1 MKSFKNIEDVLGL
14 GKFIIKVFPADKWDT
29 TLNGGQGGFSK
40 GVQQTVAVKGGKT
53 AYKYNVETV
62 VRNGQD
68 EKLRYDN
75 GEGKEYRCSV
85 LAFDEKSK
93 AILDSGAAE
102 INIVEK
108 LVNGMPMLVMT
119 PDGAKPVLKFFI
131 NPLPRVGLD
140 NLGGG
145 GDPLATKLWRA
156 PNDEIADED
165 IPVIEDDE
173 EEDELGY

>member
-1 MKSFKNIEDVLGL
+1 MFKNIEDCLGE

-29 TLNGGQGGFSK
+29 TLNEGRGGFSK

-62 VRNGQD
+62 VRNGID

-93 AILDSGAAE
+93 AILDTGTAE
-102 INIVEK
+102 INIVPK
-108 LVNGMPMLVMT
+108 LDKGEAILKMK
-119 PDGAKPVLKFFI
+119 DGVPTTVLKFYI
-131 NPLPRVGLD
+131 NPLPRLGLPVGDQSEGANRLY
-140 NLGGG
+140 NA
-145 GDPLATKLWRA
+145 PETKDF
-156 PNDEIADED
+156 NEED
-165 IPVIEDDE
+165 IPVIEADE
-173 EEDELGY
+173 ELNEDEVGY

>member
-62 VRNGQD
+62 VKNGQD

-93 AILDSGAAE
+93 VILDGGVAE

-131 NPLPRVGLD
+131 NPLPRLGMPVGDQSEGANRLY
-140 NLGGG
+140 
-145 GDPLATKLWRA
+145 RA
-156 PNDEIADED
+156 PSEPIADED
-165 IPVIEDDE
+165 IPIINADE
-173 EEDELGY
+173 ETEDEPSW